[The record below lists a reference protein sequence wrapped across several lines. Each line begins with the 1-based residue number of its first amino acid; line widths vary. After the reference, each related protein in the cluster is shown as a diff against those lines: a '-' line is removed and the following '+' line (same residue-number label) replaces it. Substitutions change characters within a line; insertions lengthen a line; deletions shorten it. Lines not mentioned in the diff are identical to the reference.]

1 MSSNLQLY
9 LRINGDSVGLGRA
22 LQKGEAQINRFKSG
36 TRNAFREMHQSM
48 SGFYAQLNGF
58 SGITRMAAQVGVALS
73 TRQIMTGVNELE
85 RAMLVVKSNIMSGTD
100 SAADLHKQLQMVRD
114 TARELSGQT
123 IFSDAQMVDLSGQ
136 LLKSGVLPGQLK
148 GASFGAA
155 SLAQLGGISPEQSA
169 SSLGALGNAFSF
181 KTSEDYRA
189 LADQISRVDD
199 ASAMNTGMLLY
210 NAQQAG
216 ATAAALK
223 IDPKRMFS
231 ALGYLD
237 PLGGEAG
244 TSLNRFLGGLA
255 GASPHAKKALEAT
268 GMNFWQKN
276 KDGTTTLKDL
286 GEVIEIVRKQFK
298 GMKSDREKKVLGH
311 YLFGEEG
318 ERAAAFFSSK
328 EQSFSDF
335 EARVAKSA
343 TAAEKLKVQS
353 EGLAAS
359 FERLKNT
366 TFSKFDSQFAPVR
379 DAMTW
384 TVNKTNAG
392 IEGGHL
398 PEMLLGVAG
407 LGIAARFGY
416 KKWKNG
422 KAGAAGGMDMPGA
435 MGAQPVFVTNW
446 PGSMLSPGEAMRQK
460 RDGRASMPGGGI
472 AVGETAKGVGRR
484 ALLKSGAMGAFK
496 WGAPMAAL
504 MAGYSAYGINAD
516 QELSEQQKKDEYKK
530 LAGSTAGSV
539 IGGVAG
545 GAIGALFG
553 GFGAVPG
560 AMIGSALGS
569 YAGDWMA
576 SPDES
581 AVADIAAGLQQNND
595 AIVESNTRLADAIL
609 NRPQLIT
616 VNLDGSTLTSVVNN
630 NQAQFA
636 RRN

>member
-1 MSSNLQLY
+1 MNSNLQLY
-9 LRINGDSVGLGRA
+9 LRINGDSAGLGKA
-22 LQKGEAQINRFKSG
+22 LHQGEAQIKRFKSATTG
-36 TRNAFREMHQSM
+36 AFSQMHKSM
-48 SGFYAQLNGF
+48 SAFYAQLNGF
-58 SGITRMAAQVGVALS
+58 SGITRMAGAMGVAVS
-73 TRQIMTGVNELE
+73 GRQFLTNVNELE
-85 RAMLVVKSNIMSGTD
+85 RSMLVVKSNIMSGTK
-100 SAADLHKQLQMVRD
+100 SAAELHKQLQQVRD

-136 LLKSGVLPGQLK
+136 LLKSGVPLASLK

-169 SSLGALGNAFSF
+169 SQLGALGNAFSF
-181 KTSEDYRA
+181 KTSAEYLA

-199 ASAMNTGMLLY
+199 ASAMNSGMLLY
-210 NAQQAG
+210 NAQQTG

-223 IDPKRMFS
+223 IDPKRLFA

-255 GASPHAKKALEAT
+255 GASPHSRKALEAT

-276 KDGTTTLKDL
+276 ADGTTTLKDL

-298 GMKSDREKKVLGH
+298 GMKSDKDKKVLGH

-328 EQSFSDF
+328 DQSFAEF
-335 EARVAKSA
+335 EERVAKSA
-343 TAAEKLKVQS
+343 SAAEKLKVQS
-353 EGLAAS
+353 EGLGAA

-366 TFSKFDSQFAPVR
+366 TFSKLDTQFAPVR
-379 DAMTW
+379 NGMTW
-384 TVNKTNAG
+384 AVDKTNAG

-398 PEMLLGVAG
+398 PEMLLGGAG
-407 LGIAARFGY
+407 AIIAGRLAY
-416 KKWKNG
+416 KKWKSG
-422 KAGAAGGMDMPGA
+422 KAGAVGGGMDMVGA
-435 MGAQPVFVTNW
+435 MGAQQVFVVNW

-460 RDGRASMPGGGI
+460 REGRPTIGGDI
-472 AVGETAKGVGRR
+472 AVGESAKGVGRK
-484 ALLKSGAMGAFK
+484 ALLKSGAYGAFK
-496 WGAPMAAL
+496 WGAPLTAL
-504 MAGYSAYGINAD
+504 MAGYSAYGINSDA
-516 QELSEQQKKDEYKK
+516 ELSDQQKKDEYKK

-560 AMIGSALGS
+560 AMIGASLGGM
-569 YAGDWMA
+569 AGDWMA
-576 SPDES
+576 SPS
-581 AVADIAAGLQQNND
+581 TTAADIAEGYQQSSE
-595 AIVESNTRLADAIL
+595 AIVTSNQQLAEALL
-609 NRPQLIT
+609 NRPQQ
-616 VNLDGSTLTSVVNN
+616 VNVYLGGAELTRVVND
-630 NQAQFA
+630 NQVQFA